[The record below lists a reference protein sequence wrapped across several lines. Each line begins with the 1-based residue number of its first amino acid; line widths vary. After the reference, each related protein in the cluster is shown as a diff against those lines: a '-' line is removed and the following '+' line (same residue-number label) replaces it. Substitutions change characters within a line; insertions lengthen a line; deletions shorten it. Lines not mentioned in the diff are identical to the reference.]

1 MPSITIVPT
10 TCAVSRIIQITYR
23 GDDIEVRANKENLF
37 LNREF
42 LLLEIDTSDISL
54 AFVRILVGVIQVST
68 CRSNFLFT
76 RGIRLL

>member
-23 GDDIEVRANKENLF
+23 GDDIEVIANKENLF